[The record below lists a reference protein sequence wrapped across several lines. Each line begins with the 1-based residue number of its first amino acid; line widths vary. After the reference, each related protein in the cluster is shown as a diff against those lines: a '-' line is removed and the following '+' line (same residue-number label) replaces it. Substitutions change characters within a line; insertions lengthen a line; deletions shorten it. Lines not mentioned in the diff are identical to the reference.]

1 MSRITAIDRLLAL
14 CVGLLLAVG
23 GIYLYIAATG
33 LGNREENLTRL
44 ALMRTQQMLNVKL
57 DAVFHEWS
65 EDLIEEVAAVAPFDS
80 IPDGKLIERW
90 VPLMSSHWSILS
102 IRLADEQGNET
113 AIYRE
118 DTSFILV
125 RTVDGSK
132 TGPPVAR
139 RVVAFASLDST
150 VLERTTNEDYDPRER
165 VWFSKALE
173 NDRDAPVW
181 SLRQFGDTTST
192 VLQLSFLLRSEVENL
207 PYRVLMFDVDP
218 SRSEQLFKQT
228 AMLRDLSVRYWT
240 NDGRSLLKDGTER
253 DTHLLAAEQR
263 VRTEWIAN
271 KSRRNFDA
279 DIGDRRFRASVE
291 SFLLNGLGV
300 HVAVVMDMAPLRSW
314 HDFDRALVRNLIIL
328 VSLLS
333 MLLFL
338 IGWRRNRA
346 RRNMLK
352 QEKRHDHQSRR
363 LEKVMGEREVLSR
376 EVHHRVKNNLQVV
389 SSLLNLQAATLA
401 DGPVR
406 EEFLRGKRRIDVIA
420 LVHHKLYGL
429 PDLRNVDLKQFFTQL
444 VEALSELHRPT
455 SRTVSTGIDT
465 GEIHCD
471 QDTAIELGIILCEL
485 VANAYQH
492 AFPYATGGHIDIS
505 TRNVEGDLYRLMVH
519 NNGVGLVEGYSGG
532 PGKLGLEIVD
542 ALSGQL
548 DGSFHTRTNG
558 GVTFEVLFRMRQKP
572 SAAAELAANA
582 EPPE

>member
-1 MSRITAIDRLLAL
+1 MSRISAIDRLLAL
-14 CVGLLLAVG
+14 SIGLLLVLG
-23 GIYLYIAATG
+23 GIHLYFSATG
-33 LGNREENLTRL
+33 LRNREEDLARL
-44 ALMRTQQMLNVKL
+44 ALLRSQQMLNVKL
-57 DAVFHEWS
+57 DGVFHEWS
-65 EDLIEEVAAVAPFDS
+65 EDLIEEVAAVTPFDS
-80 IPDGKLIERW
+80 VPDGKSIERW
-90 VPLMSSHWSILS
+90 VPLMRSHWSILS

-118 DTSFILV
+118 DTAFILV
-125 RTVDGSK
+125 RTLDGSK
-132 TGPPVAR
+132 TGPPIAMR
-139 RVVAFASLDST
+139 IAANASLDSI
-150 VLERTTNEDYDPRER
+150 VPDRTANEGYDPRER

-173 NDRDAPVW
+173 NDRDVPVW
-181 SLRQFGDTTST
+181 SLRQFGDTAST
-192 VLQLSFLLRSEVENL
+192 VLQLSFLLRSEAENL

-218 SRSEQLFKQT
+218 SRSEQLFKHG
-228 AMLRDLSVRYWT
+228 AMLRDMSVRYWT
-240 NDGRSLLKDGTER
+240 SDGRGLVSDSTVR
-253 DTHLLAAEQR
+253 DPDLLAAEQR
-263 VRTEWIAN
+263 VRTDWMAN
-271 KSRRNFDA
+271 KSRRGFDA

-291 SFLLNGLGV
+291 SFLLNGLSV
-300 HVAVVMDMAPLRSW
+300 HVAVVMDIAPLRSW
-314 HDFDRALVRNLIIL
+314 LDFDRTLIRNSIIL
-328 VSLLS
+328 VTLLS
-333 MLLFL
+333 ALLL
-338 IGWRRNRA
+338 VIGWRRNRA
-346 RRNMLK
+346 RRNIMK
-352 QEKRHDHQSRR
+352 QEKRHDHQARR

-429 PDLRNVDLKQFFTQL
+429 PDLRNVDLKEFFAQL
-444 VEALSELHRPT
+444 VDALAELHRPT

-505 TRNVEGDLYRLMVH
+505 TRNVEGDLFRLMVH

-548 DGSFHTRTNG
+548 DGSFHARTNG